1 MAELVPIRARREE
14 MKRSFVRMRKR
25 WRAVLV
31 VPSHLSGLAPH
42 LRRKRFYPVVLPA
55 KPLDEQIKGVW
66 LPGRTLVTDRLEE
79 LDGDDVPV
87 LEFSLIDVTQAK
99 ADEAALAGM
108 IIPVIVSFHQLIKES
123 PECEAWG
130 DKRRTAPEMERSQT
144 LSKNRAD
151 GRARRGRVSV

>member
-1 MAELVPIRARREE
+1 
-14 MKRSFVRMRKR
+14 MKRSFVRKRKR

-66 LPGRTLVTDRLEE
+66 LPGRTLVTDKLEE

-99 ADEAALAGM
+99 ADGAALAGM
-108 IIPVIVSFHQLIKES
+108 ISQAWTRLRLKAEGCFVLRLRQDGKHRIEF
-123 PECEAWG
+123 PE
-130 DKRRTAPEMERSQT
+130 
-144 LSKNRAD
+144 
-151 GRARRGRVSV
+151 